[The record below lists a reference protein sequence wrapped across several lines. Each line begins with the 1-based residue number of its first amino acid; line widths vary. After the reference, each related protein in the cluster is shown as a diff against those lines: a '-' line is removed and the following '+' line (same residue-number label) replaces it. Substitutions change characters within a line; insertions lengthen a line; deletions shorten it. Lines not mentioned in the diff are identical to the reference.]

1 MDSGWGCLG
10 EAVHEKVI
18 APKGGRGEIAPLAP
32 PWLRQCPRPRAAPPQ
47 KSGEKSTVKFF
58 LFFLQV
64 AFLFDPEML
73 RVENL
78 NYSSERTILYQRLT
92 VILTDLVFAAG
103 ARKTANS
110 LWRVKSSSSSGPA
123 PSKEAVLVLLLVCNS
138 GLFIVDH
145 IHFQY
150 NGFLFGILLLSVGAV
165 LEGSFLTGGNFEFE
179 MCRISG

>member
-1 MDSGWGCLG
+1 M
-10 EAVHEKVI
+10 
-18 APKGGRGEIAPLAP
+18 
-32 PWLRQCPRPRAAPPQ
+32 
-47 KSGEKSTVKFF
+47 
-58 LFFLQV
+58 
-64 AFLFDPEML
+64 FDPEML

-103 ARKTANS
+103 ALKTANS